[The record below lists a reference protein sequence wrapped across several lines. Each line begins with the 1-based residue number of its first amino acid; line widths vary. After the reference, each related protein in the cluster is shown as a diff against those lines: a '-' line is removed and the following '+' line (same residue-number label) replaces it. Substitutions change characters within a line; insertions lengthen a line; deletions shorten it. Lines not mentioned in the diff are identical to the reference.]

1 MNIIRAEHLGMGF
14 GVRDALA
21 LAETEAARGP
31 ATILGQLVHNEHVL
45 ARLRSRGLRLENDL
59 SAVTTDTVVVT
70 AHGTSDRRR
79 EEIRATGRRMLDATC
94 PLVHVAH
101 RALGDLVRRG
111 YHPVVI
117 GQRDHVEV
125 RGLTGDHPEADV
137 ILSESDL
144 DHLTPR
150 DRFGVVSQT
159 TQPVERV
166 RGLVEALK
174 RRFPGSEVAFR
185 DTVCLP
191 TKQRQS
197 AAESLARRSDVV
209 VVLGGA
215 HSNNTRELVSTCLRY
230 CPRVHHIQTA
240 DDLDPDWFGPD
251 DTVGLTAGTSTPE
264 DLIQAVESRLLDFSR
279 RWPTA
284 EALNLAPI
292 SVPAPFPIPAVAA

>member
-1 MNIIRAEHLGMGF
+1 MNLLRADHLGMCF

-21 LAETEAARGP
+21 LAEAEAARGP

-45 ARLRSRGLRLENDL
+45 ARLRAQGLRLETDL
-59 SAVTTDTVVVT
+59 AVVTTETVVVT
-70 AHGTSDRRR
+70 AHGTSDRHR
-79 EEIRATGRRMLDATC
+79 EEIRASGRRMLDATC

-125 RGLTGDHPEADV
+125 RGLTGDHPQCDV
-137 ILSESDL
+137 ILHESDV
-144 DHLTPR
+144 DRMAPR

-159 TQPVERV
+159 TQPLDRV
-166 RGLVEALK
+166 RTLVDVLR
-174 RRFPGSEVAFR
+174 RRFPQSEVVFR

-215 HSNNTRELVSTCLRY
+215 HSNNTRELVATCLRS
-230 CPRVHHIQTA
+230 CARVHHIQTA
-240 DDLDPDWFGPD
+240 ADLDPEWFRPT
-251 DTVGLTAGTSTPE
+251 DTVGLTAGTSTPD
-264 DLIQAVESRLLDFSR
+264 DLIRSVEERLQAFARRSVASEPLSLSPILLPPVSL
-279 RWPTA
+279 P
-284 EALNLAPI
+284 
-292 SVPAPFPIPAVAA
+292 VASA

>member
-1 MNIIRAEHLGMGF
+1 MNILRAEHLGMCF

-70 AHGTSDRRR
+70 AHGTSDQRR

-94 PLVHVAH
+94 PLVHFAH
-101 RALGDLVRRG
+101 RTLGDLVRRG
-111 YHPVVI
+111 YHPVVV

-137 ILSESDL
+137 ILTESDL
-144 DHLTPR
+144 DRVLRR

-185 DTVCLP
+185 DTICLP

-215 HSNNTRELVSTCLRY
+215 HSNNTRELVSTCLRF
-230 CPRVHHIQTA
+230 CMRVHHIQTA
-240 DDLDPDWFGPD
+240 DDLDPTWFSPD

-264 DLIQAVESRLLDFSR
+264 DLIQAVESRLLNLARS
-279 RWPTA
+279 WPMA
-284 EALNLAPI
+284 ETLNLAPL
-292 SVPAPFPIPAVAA
+292 SVPTPVPAVAG

>member
-1 MNIIRAEHLGMGF
+1 MCF

-31 ATILGQLVHNEHVL
+31 ATILGQLVHNEQVL

-94 PLVHVAH
+94 PLVHFAH

-137 ILSESDL
+137 ILAESDL
-144 DHLTPR
+144 DRVTRR

-174 RRFPGSEVAFR
+174 RRFPGSEVVFR

-215 HSNNTRELVSTCLRY
+215 HSNNTRELVSTCLRF

-240 DDLDPDWFGPD
+240 DDLDPTWFSHD

-264 DLIQAVESRLLDFSR
+264 DLIQAVESRLLNLARS
-279 RWPTA
+279 WPMA
-284 EALNLAPI
+284 EALNLASI
-292 SVPAPFPIPAVAA
+292 SVPAPVPVPAVAG